1 MGALLRERRC
11 WQVARFRD
19 DLGKMNRFHRWYCQ
33 TSHWRHTLEKT
44 VMPWALAGVELDH
57 DVLEVGPGPGLTTDW
72 LRLRAKR
79 VTCIEMDLELAG
91 SLQSRVAN
99 TNVDVRCGD
108 ATAMPFADR
117 TFMSVVCCT
126 VLHHVPS
133 RELQDRLFAEA
144 FRVLKPG
151 GSFAG
156 TDSLGSLLMRIIHLG
171 DTMVLVDPATLPSR
185 LESAGF
191 RNVGVEVGTGRFR
204 FLARRPI
211 GSHNR
216 DNPSLRKSSADQ
228 LCLGPHTRG

>member
-1 MGALLRERRC
+1 MGAILRQRRC
-11 WQVARFRD
+11 WPVARFRD

-33 TSHWRHTLEKT
+33 TSHWRHTLETT
-44 VMPWALAGVELDH
+44 VMPWALAGVELDD
-57 DVLEVGPGPGLTTDW
+57 DVLEIGPGPGLTTDW
-72 LRLRAKR
+72 LRRRAKR
-79 VTCIEMDLELAG
+79 VTCIEMDLGLAG
-91 SLQSRVAN
+91 SLQSRVAD
-99 TNVDVRCGD
+99 TNIDVRCAD

-133 RELQDRLFAEA
+133 RELQDRVFAEA

-151 GSFAG
+151 GVFAG
-156 TDSLGSLLMRIIHLG
+156 TDSLGSWLMRIIHLG

-191 RNVGVEVGTGRFR
+191 RNVRVEVGAGRFR

-211 GSHNR
+211 GSHIR
-216 DNPSLRKSSADQ
+216 DNPPSARSTADQ
-228 LCLGPHTRG
+228 LSLEPHTRG

>member
-1 MGALLRERRC
+1 MGAILRERGC
-11 WQVARFRD
+11 GQVARIPD

-33 TSHWRHTLEKT
+33 TGHWRRKLEET
-44 VMPWALAGVELDH
+44 IMPWALAGVELDH
-57 DVLEVGPGPGLTTDW
+57 DVLEIGPGPGLTTDW

-79 VTCIEMDLELAG
+79 VTCIEMNLGLAG
-91 SLQSRVAN
+91 SLQSRVAG
-99 TNVDVRCGD
+99 TNVDVRCAD

-117 TFMSVVCCT
+117 AFMSVVCCT

-133 RELQDRLFAEA
+133 RELQDCLFAEA

-151 GSFAG
+151 GAFAG

-185 LESAGF
+185 LEWAGF
-191 RNVGVEVGTGRFR
+191 RNVRVEVGAGRFR
-204 FLARRPI
+204 FLAQRPI

-216 DNPSLRKSSADQ
+216 DNPSSRRSTAD
-228 LCLGPHTRG
+228 